1 MKSFFHWASLAV
13 AAFALSVIVST
24 SIHHHAYAQAAGD
37 GPPVPV
43 IVDKLHDVARAP
55 LPSPVDDPGGFA
67 GVVRDSWKE
76 GAYLP
81 VVLLLLYGGL
91 LVAKKYVPW
100 LRVGRRAA
108 ATAAVLLALSTA
120 IAALSSGAVPTAA
133 GLLSALGAGLALYL
147 RTELA
152 SDTLTLQPVGG
163 V

>member
-24 SIHHHAYAQAAGD
+24 SIHQHAYAQASGS
-37 GPPVPV
+37 GSNVPV
-43 IVDKLHDVARAP
+43 VVDKVHDTVRVSP
-55 LPSPVDDPGGFA
+55 PSPIDDPGGFA

-108 ATAAVLLALSTA
+108 ATAAVLMALSTA
-120 IAALSSGAVPTAA
+120 IAALGSGAVPTAA

-147 RTELA
+147 RPEPA